1 MKAPVHLFPQHF
13 HVHDMS
19 PSGSDVRCEWR
30 TTQERLSKVRV
41 EVQDFRLALLLIDWG
56 TANLGSETCWIFRQH
71 RKNGCPLNRPKGKV
85 WVSLGQ
91 KCKRHWDPSAPSKK
105 TSQQNDVTW
114 KDFVVSVPCFRIL
127 QVGTVDVIFAI
138 YQGFSAWHGIVS
150 SNRIMVLHDSVVSKA
165 CNSTFTDQG
174 TGLLEK
180 PVFYGRPILRLGYF
194 SGKHVCRRCF
204 VWKYFKIFQWF
215 QSCRDT
221 SPINLLFQHQHSD
234 RLGLA
239 AAEVRVHM
247 TRYYQRPP

>member
-1 MKAPVHLFPQHF
+1 
-13 HVHDMS
+13 MS
-19 PSGSDVRCEWR
+19 FKPSQKERCGF
-30 TTQERLSKVRV
+30 L
-41 EVQDFRLALLLIDWG
+41 LAKSVNDIG
-56 TANLGSETCWIFRQH
+56 TPW
-71 RKNGCPLNRPKGKV
+71 
-85 WVSLGQ
+85 
-91 KCKRHWDPSAPSKK
+91 APSKK
-105 TSQQNDVTW
+105 TPGCCVIFWSAEWRDLKRLRSQCSLFQDSQSWDSWRN
-114 KDFVVSVPCFRIL
+114 
-127 QVGTVDVIFAI
+127 FAI

-150 SNRIMVLHDSVVSKA
+150 SRRIMVLHDSVVSKA
-165 CNSTFTDQG
+165 CNNTFTDQG

-194 SGKHVCRRCF
+194 SGIRTLKHVCRRCF